1 MKSIMYSGMIKPMP
15 IIIMLGK
22 VSSELIGGKLG
33 NAPQA

>member
-15 IIIMLGK
+15 IIMLGK